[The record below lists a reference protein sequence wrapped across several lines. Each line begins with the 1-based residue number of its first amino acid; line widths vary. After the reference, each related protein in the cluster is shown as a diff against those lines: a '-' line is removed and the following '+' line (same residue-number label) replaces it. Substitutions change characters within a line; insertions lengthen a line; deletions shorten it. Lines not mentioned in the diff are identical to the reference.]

1 MSFQLHKSF
10 VRLRN
15 TITDILDKNQEA
27 CDCPIDCQVNNTVEV
42 QTSMKSIS
50 REVHLPSGFNLN
62 FMMRRE
68 YLLYAKKKKY
78 IYFFFNSSSPL
89 IPSVS
94 PRHCRAILE
103 IMHRTQ
109 TAYAVLYPPQRK
121 DAYSTCIYALIF
133 MKIAHPCVEADAE
146 ERTLLAFGA

>member
-10 VRLRN
+10 VCLRN

-27 CDCPIDCQVNNTVEV
+27 CYDCPIDCQVNNTVEV
-42 QTSMKSIS
+42 QTSMKIIA

-68 YLLYAKKKKY
+68 YLLYAKKKKTFWNV
-78 IYFFFNSSSPL
+78 FFKHF

-94 PRHCRAILE
+94 PRHCSAILE

-109 TAYAVLYPPQRK
+109 TVYALVYPPQHK
-121 DAYSTCIYALIF
+121 DAYSTVYLRF
-133 MKIAHPCVEADAE
+133 DFHENSTSLRW
-146 ERTLLAFGA
+146 ERTLLVFGA